1 MSLNVGQKLDAKDL
15 DVLKSLESK
24 TKIRDQALILL
35 SYRQRSRSE
44 LFKRLQEKGHGQKL
58 IESLLDEFESKGY
71 INDSDFAKMYATH
84 LVEKKMIGKI
94 AVRNKFYPHN
104 IPDHILN
111 PIIDKLYVSNP
122 PLDLVKSIIDKKMQ
136 MRKRTQKE
144 KTRLVNLLKRKGFVW
159 DEIEPAINNFDWN
172 E

>member
-1 MSLNVGQKLDAKDL
+1 MSLNVGQKLDAKEL
-15 DVLKSLESK
+15 GVLKSVESK
-24 TKIRDQALILL
+24 TRIRDQALTLL

-44 LFKRLQEKGHGQKL
+44 LFKRLKEKGHRKKL

-71 INDSDFAKMYATH
+71 VNDSDFANIYATH

-111 PIIDKLYVSNP
+111 PIIDKLYLLNP
-122 PLDLVKSIIDKKMQ
+122 PLEIVKSIIEKKMQ
-136 MRKRTQKE
+136 MRKKTTKE

-159 DEIEPAINNFDWN
+159 NEIEPAINNIDWN

>member
-1 MSLNVGQKLDAKDL
+1 MQLKVGQKLDKKEIETI
-15 DVLKSLESK
+15 KSLESK
-24 TKIRDQALILL
+24 IRIRDQALILL

-44 LFKRLQEKGHGQKL
+44 LSQRLKEKGHGQEE
-58 IESLLDEFESKGY
+58 IESLLDEFEKKGY
-71 INDSDFAKMYATH
+71 INDSEFAKMYATH
-84 LVEKKMIGKI
+84 LVEKKMTGKI
-94 AVRNKFYPHN
+94 AVRNKFFPHN

-122 PLDLVKSIIDKKMQ
+122 SLDLVKRIINKRMQ
-136 MRKRTQKE
+136 MRKRTPKE

-159 DEIEPAINNFDWN
+159 DEIEPAINKIDWN